1 MIKKLQYLLM
11 ALSISSTFAL
21 TSCSEEEEDHVVVCP
36 NNGMATTLG
45 AVGDTVSGSIII
57 NGSTSLGSANLY
69 SVGFEY
75 STDKNM
81 KQGVVALTSQ
91 DFDGKDFTIV
101 ITNPQANTAYY
112 YRARVRMNALEEFVG
127 KTRVVYTDSICHVDT
142 VKTAAANPDIYKS
155 NDDNNG
161 NGNNDDNGGNGN
173 NDDDNNGGY
182 VNGDDAENINANI
195 VTSDASVT
203 RLEMPRIDT
212 RYDYIC
218 HKLSN
223 GDVNYTLLYDKEKM
237 HAVWSAYT
245 YDSKNSQKNWSS
257 RTDAWRGEPFYDG
270 NRDYQLDTKG
280 FGSGYDRGHI
290 VGSAERYYSKEANEQ
305 TFYMSNMSPMISAF
319 NQIYWGAVED
329 RARDEWGRGTV
340 TKNGG
345 VLYIAKGGTISDD
358 KINGYKDLKTT
369 NGKSVKVAIPK
380 YYWLACLY
388 IDNNGNARAIGFW
401 LEHKDYNN
409 TSNEFLN
416 NLAKNSACSID
427 ELEERTGLDFF
438 CNLRDDYEDIIESSL
453 SPSSWGL

>member
-21 TSCSEEEEDHVVVCP
+21 TSCSEDEEDHVVVCP

-45 AVGDTVSGSIII
+45 AVGDIVSGSIII

-81 KQGVVALTSQ
+81 KQSVVALTSQ
-91 DFDGKDFTIV
+91 DFDGKDFTVV

-127 KTRVVYTDSICHVDT
+127 KTRVVYTDSICHVDS
-142 VKTAAANPDIYKS
+142 VKTAAANADLKVKNTDGTHVYIEGG
-155 NDDNNG
+155 D
-161 NGNNDDNGGNGN
+161 GNN
-173 NDDDNNGGY
+173 
-182 VNGDDAENINANI
+182 ENMNV
-195 VTSDASVT
+195 VTNETDASVT

-257 RTDAWRGEPFYDG
+257 RTNAWRGEPFYDG

-280 FGSGYDRGHI
+280 FGSVYDRGHI

-345 VLYIAKGGTISDD
+345 VLYIAKGGTIDD
-358 KINGYKDLKTT
+358 GNTLGYRSLYTT
-369 NGKSVKVAIPK
+369 NGKIVSVAIPK

-388 IDNNGNARAIGFW
+388 IDNNGNARSIGFW
-401 LEHKDYNN
+401 MEHKDYKN
-409 TSNEFLN
+409 TDKDFLDK
-416 NLAKNSACSID
+416 LAKNSACSID

-438 CNLRDDYEDIIESSL
+438 CNLRDDDEDIIESSF
-453 SPSSWGL
+453 SASSWGL

>member
-21 TSCSEEEEDHVVVCP
+21 TSCSEDEEDHVVVCP

-45 AVGDTVSGSIII
+45 AVGDIVSGSIII

-91 DFDGKDFTIV
+91 DFDGKDFTVV

-127 KTRVVYTDSICHVDT
+127 KTRVVYTDSICHVDS
-142 VKTAAANPDIYKS
+142 VKTAAANADLKVKNTDGTHVYIEGG
-155 NDDNNG
+155 D
-161 NGNNDDNGGNGN
+161 GNN
-173 NDDDNNGGY
+173 
-182 VNGDDAENINANI
+182 ENMNV
-195 VTSDASVT
+195 VTNETDASVT

-257 RTDAWRGEPFYDG
+257 RTNAWRGEPFYDG

-280 FGSGYDRGHI
+280 FGSVYDRGHI

-345 VLYIAKGGTISDD
+345 VLYIAKGGTIDD
-358 KINGYKDLKTT
+358 GNTLGYRSLYTT
-369 NGKSVKVAIPK
+369 NGKIVSVAIPK

-388 IDNNGNARAIGFW
+388 IDNNGNARSIGFW
-401 LEHKDYNN
+401 MEHKDYNN
-409 TSNEFLN
+409 TNKDFLDK
-416 NLAKNSACSID
+416 LAKNSACSID

-438 CNLRDDYEDIIESSL
+438 CNLRDDDEDIIESSF
-453 SPSSWGL
+453 SASSWGL

>member
-1 MIKKLQYLLM
+1 MN
-11 ALSISSTFAL
+11 
-21 TSCSEEEEDHVVVCP
+21 VV
-36 NNGMATTLG
+36 
-45 AVGDTVSGSIII
+45 
-57 NGSTSLGSANLY
+57 
-69 SVGFEY
+69 
-75 STDKNM
+75 
-81 KQGVVALTSQ
+81 
-91 DFDGKDFTIV
+91 
-101 ITNPQANTAYY
+101 TNET
-112 YRARVRMNALEEFVG
+112 
-127 KTRVVYTDSICHVDT
+127 
-142 VKTAAANPDIYKS
+142 
-155 NDDNNG
+155 
-161 NGNNDDNGGNGN
+161 
-173 NDDDNNGGY
+173 
-182 VNGDDAENINANI
+182 
-195 VTSDASVT
+195 DASVT

-257 RTDAWRGEPFYDG
+257 RTNAWRGEPFYDG

-280 FGSGYDRGHI
+280 FGSVYDRGHI

-345 VLYIAKGGTISDD
+345 VLYIAKGGTIDD
-358 KINGYKDLKTT
+358 GNTLGYRSLYTT
-369 NGKSVKVAIPK
+369 NGKIVSVAIPK

-388 IDNNGNARAIGFW
+388 IDNNGNARSIGFW
-401 LEHKDYNN
+401 MEHKDYNN
-409 TSNEFLN
+409 TNKDFLDK
-416 NLAKNSACSID
+416 LAKNSACSID

-438 CNLRDDYEDIIESSL
+438 CNLRDDDEDIIESSF
-453 SPSSWGL
+453 SASSWGL

>member
-21 TSCSEEEEDHVVVCP
+21 TACSEEEEDHVVVCP

-91 DFDGKDFTIV
+91 DFDGKDFTVV

-142 VKTAAANPDIYKS
+142 VKTAAANADLKVKNTDGTHVYIEGG
-155 NDDNNG
+155 D
-161 NGNNDDNGGNGN
+161 GNN
-173 NDDDNNGGY
+173 
-182 VNGDDAENINANI
+182 ENMNV
-195 VTSDASVT
+195 VTNETDASVT

-270 NRDYQLDTKG
+270 NRDFQLGTSG
-280 FGSGYDRGHI
+280 FGKGYDRGHI

-319 NQIYWGAVED
+319 NQKYWGVVED

-345 VLYIAKGGTISDD
+345 VLYIAKGGTIDEG
-358 KINGYKDLKTT
+358 NVLGYRSLYTT
-369 NGKSVKVAIPK
+369 NGKIVSVAIPK

-388 IDNNGNARAIGFW
+388 IDNNGNARSIGFW
-401 LEHKDYNN
+401 MEHKDYKN
-409 TSNEFLN
+409 TDKDFLDK
-416 NLAKNSACSID
+416 LAKNSACSID

-438 CNLRDDYEDIIESSL
+438 CNLRDDDENIIESSFNA
-453 SPSSWGL
+453 SSWGL

>member
-21 TSCSEEEEDHVVVCP
+21 TSCSEDEEDHVVVCP

-45 AVGDTVSGSIII
+45 AVGDIVSGSIII

-91 DFDGKDFTIV
+91 DFDGKDFTVV

-142 VKTAAANPDIYKS
+142 VKTAAANADLKVKNTDGTHVYIEGG
-155 NDDNNG
+155 D
-161 NGNNDDNGGNGN
+161 GNN
-173 NDDDNNGGY
+173 
-182 VNGDDAENINANI
+182 ENMNV
-195 VTSDASVT
+195 VTNETDASVT

-345 VLYIAKGGTISDD
+345 VLYIAKGGTIDD
-358 KINGYKDLKTT
+358 GNTLGYRSLYTT
-369 NGKSVKVAIPK
+369 NGKIVSVAIPK

-388 IDNNGNARAIGFW
+388 IDNNGNARSIGFW
-401 LEHKDYNN
+401 MEHKDYNN
-409 TSNEFLN
+409 TNKDFLDK
-416 NLAKNSACSID
+416 LAKNSACSID
-427 ELEERTGLDFF
+427 ELEKRTGLDFF
-438 CNLRDDYEDIIESSL
+438 CNLRDDDEDIIESSL

>member
-21 TSCSEEEEDHVVVCP
+21 ISCSEDEEDHVVVCP

-91 DFDGKDFTIV
+91 DFDGKDFTVV

-127 KTRVVYTDSICHVDT
+127 KTRVVYTDSICHVDS
-142 VKTAAANPDIYKS
+142 VKTAAANADLKVKNTDGTHVYIEGE
-155 NDDNNG
+155 D
-161 NGNNDDNGGNGN
+161 GNN
-173 NDDDNNGGY
+173 
-182 VNGDDAENINANI
+182 ENMNV
-195 VTSDASVT
+195 VTNETDASVT

-345 VLYIAKGGTISDD
+345 VLYIAKGGTIDD
-358 KINGYKDLKTT
+358 GNTLGYRSLYTT
-369 NGKSVKVAIPK
+369 NGKIVSVAIPK

-388 IDNNGNARAIGFW
+388 IDNNGNARSIGFW
-401 LEHKDYNN
+401 MEHKDYKN
-409 TSNEFLN
+409 TDKDFLDK
-416 NLAKNSACSID
+416 LAKNSACSID

-438 CNLRDDYEDIIESSL
+438 CNLRDDDEDIIESSL